1 MGRAGGMWEVI
12 YCDVTYMYASIGRR
26 ILSSGVA
33 LNENVLLGRRGKK
46 SCANIRLRRT
56 I

>member
-1 MGRAGGMWEVI
+1 MGRAGGMQEVI

-33 LNENVLLGRRGKK
+33 MNESPREF
-46 SCANIRLRRT
+46 T
-56 I
+56 